1 MGAEIGGKLC
11 RKWHFMVAMYNH
23 VIKYF
28 TASTVLTGKTAI
40 KKMDEGYLSSSTTP
54 KIQLSKP
61 SGGATS
67 SGLTLLIPSLK
78 SLKAAK
84 KFKDP
89 PTPISTTISTPANAN
104 LESFFQDVDVNV
116 NVNVVDGSSIQG
128 EKKIARPVKLKP
140 LKEVLTK
147 LIAQIKK
154 YASFHLFIYYII
166 FIYIL

>member
-1 MGAEIGGKLC
+1 
-11 RKWHFMVAMYNH
+11 
-23 VIKYF
+23 
-28 TASTVLTGKTAI
+28 
-40 KKMDEGYLSSSTTP
+40 MDEEHLSPSPTP

-61 SGGATS
+61 SGGPTTS
-67 SGLTLLIPSLK
+67 TGLTLLIPSLK

-89 PTPISTTISTPANAN
+89 PTPISTSVSTPANSNPN
-104 LESFFQDVDVNV
+104 LEPFFQDV
-116 NVNVVDGSSIQG
+116 NVNVVDASSIQG

-154 YASFHLFIYYII
+154 YAIFHLI
-166 FIYIL
+166 FYGIGGQQLD

>member
-1 MGAEIGGKLC
+1 
-11 RKWHFMVAMYNH
+11 
-23 VIKYF
+23 
-28 TASTVLTGKTAI
+28 
-40 KKMDEGYLSSSTTP
+40 MDEGDLSPSPTA

-61 SGGATS
+61 STTPT
-67 SGLTLLIPSLK
+67 GLTLLIPSLK

-89 PTPISTTISTPANAN
+89 PTPVSTSISTPANSN
-104 LESFFQDVDVNV
+104 LEPFFQDVNV
-116 NVNVVDGSSIQG
+116 NVNVVDANSIQG

-154 YASFHLFIYYII
+154 YAFFYMDHN
-166 FIYIL
+166 

>member
-1 MGAEIGGKLC
+1 
-11 RKWHFMVAMYNH
+11 
-23 VIKYF
+23 
-28 TASTVLTGKTAI
+28 
-40 KKMDEGYLSSSTTP
+40 MDEGRLSPSPTP

-61 SGGATS
+61 SGGPTS
-67 SGLTLLIPSLK
+67 TGLTLLIPSLK

-89 PTPISTTISTPANAN
+89 PTPISTSISNAN
-104 LESFFQDVDVNV
+104 SNMDPFFQDV
-116 NVNVVDGSSIQG
+116 NVNVVDASIQG

-154 YASFHLFIYYII
+154 YAIFHLFLWSPEYRRTTTD
-166 FIYIL
+166 

>member
-1 MGAEIGGKLC
+1 
-11 RKWHFMVAMYNH
+11 
-23 VIKYF
+23 
-28 TASTVLTGKTAI
+28 
-40 KKMDEGYLSSSTTP
+40 MDEGSLSPPPTP

-61 SGGATS
+61 SGGSTTS
-67 SGLTLLIPSLK
+67 TGLTLLIPSLK

-89 PTPISTTISTPANAN
+89 PTPVSTSISNAN
-104 LESFFQDVDVNV
+104 TNLEPFFQDV
-116 NVNVVDGSSIQG
+116 NVNVVDAGGIQG

-154 YASFHLFIYYII
+154 YACDLTTSFFLFYAP
-166 FIYIL
+166 